1 MRHSNNSS
9 NRALRR
15 LKAHRRRD
23 NNRLALHPS
32 KDSTRV
38 YMKQDRRMMRK
49 SASVL
54 LGLFAL
60 SALNACSKGDNAS
73 AAETAKAETMVVG
86 PENISVVTNGS
97 IMTGPSISGT
107 LEPDREA
114 VLRAQVSGSVLQTY
128 ADQGQAVNA
137 GTVLARLDA
146 SGIQDAYFSSRAA
159 LVAARNAADVAAKD
173 LARNEKLLTAGA
185 IAERDI
191 DQSRRTSIAAQA
203 ALEDA
208 KSRLASA
215 EKTYRSTTV
224 TAPFNGIVS
233 ERPVSAGDVV
243 QPGTALFTVVDPSSM
258 RLEASVPAEQLASI
272 RIGVPVS
279 FTVSGYPGRLF
290 VGRITRINPTAD
302 PTTRQVRIYVSIP
315 NEGRALVAGLFANGR
330 MSTATK
336 MGMVVPQSAVDVR
349 GSIPSVI
356 RVKQG
361 KAEKVTVKIGL
372 TDKTSETLEILS
384 GLQPGDTLLLGAAL
398 GITPGTPVRISAP
411 TAGSTANSVK
421 GS

>member
-1 MRHSNNSS
+1 MKL
-9 NRALRR
+9 NR
-15 LKAHRRRD
+15 
-23 NNRLALHPS
+23 S
-32 KDSTRV
+32 IS
-38 YMKQDRRMMRK
+38 RK
-49 SASVL
+49 SAAVL
-54 LGLFAL
+54 LGL
-60 SALNACSKGDNAS
+60 SAMILVNACSKSDKVS
-73 AAETAKAETMVVG
+73 AAETAKLETMVVG
-86 PENISVVTNGS
+86 PENITVASNGS

-137 GTVLARLDA
+137 GTVLARIDA
-146 SGIQDAYFSSRAA
+146 SGIQDAYTSARAG
-159 LVAARNAADVAAKD
+159 LVSARNAADVAAKD
-173 LARNEKLLTAGA
+173 LARNEKLLAAGA

-191 DQSRRTSIAAQA
+191 DQSRRASIAAQA

-208 KSRLASA
+208 NSRLATA
-215 EKTYRSTTV
+215 EKAYRSTTV
-224 TAPFNGIVS
+224 TAPFTGVVS

-272 RIGVPVS
+272 RIGVPVN
-279 FTVSGYPGRLF
+279 FTVSGYPGRQF

-315 NEGRALVAGLFANGR
+315 NEGRALVGGLFANGR

-336 MGMVVPQSAVDVR
+336 MGLVVPQSAVDVR
-349 GSIPSVI
+349 GSIPSVM
-356 RVKQG
+356 RVRQG
-361 KAEKVTVKIGL
+361 KAEKVQVQIGL
-372 TDKTSETLEILS
+372 TDKTSETIEVLS
-384 GLQPGDTLLLGAAL
+384 GVQAGDTLLLGAAQ
-398 GITPGTPVRISAP
+398 GITPGTLVRISAP
-411 TAGSTANSVK
+411 AGTPAANSGR

>member
-1 MRHSNNSS
+1 
-9 NRALRR
+9 
-15 LKAHRRRD
+15 
-23 NNRLALHPS
+23 
-32 KDSTRV
+32 
-38 YMKQDRRMMRK
+38 MKQDRSILRK
-49 SASVL
+49 SATIL
-54 LGLFAL
+54 LSFSAL
-60 SALNACSKGDNAS
+60 AALNACSKGDNAS
-73 AAETAKAETMVVG
+73 AAETAKAEAMVVG
-86 PENISVVTNGS
+86 PENIAVAANGS

-137 GTVLARLDA
+137 GTVLARIDA
-146 SGIQDAYFSSRAA
+146 SGIQDAYTSARAG
-159 LVAARNAADVAAKD
+159 LVSARNAADVAAKD
-173 LARNEKLLTAGA
+173 LARNEKLLAAGA

-191 DQSRRTSIAAQA
+191 DQSRRASIAAQA

-208 KSRLASA
+208 NSRLATA
-215 EKTYRSTTV
+215 EKAYRSTTV
-224 TAPFNGIVS
+224 TSPFAGVVS
-233 ERPVSAGDVV
+233 ERPVSSGDVV

-272 RIGVPVS
+272 RIGVPVD
-279 FTVSGYPGRLF
+279 FTVSGYPGRQF

-315 NEGRALVAGLFANGR
+315 NEGRSLVGGLFATGR

-336 MGMVVPQSAVDVR
+336 MGLVVPQSAVDVR
-349 GSIPSVI
+349 GSIPSVM

-372 TDKTSETLEILS
+372 TDKTSETIEVLS

-398 GITPGTPVRISAP
+398 GITPGTLVRISAP
-411 TAGSTANSVK
+411 TGSPAANSGRVN
-421 GS
+421 

>member
-1 MRHSNNSS
+1 MKL
-9 NRALRR
+9 NR
-15 LKAHRRRD
+15 
-23 NNRLALHPS
+23 S
-32 KDSTRV
+32 IS
-38 YMKQDRRMMRK
+38 RM
-49 SASVL
+49 SAAAL
-54 LGLFAL
+54 LGLVAMTVV
-60 SALNACSKGDNAS
+60 NACSKSDKVS
-73 AAETAKAETMVVG
+73 AAETSKLETMVVG
-86 PENISVVTNGS
+86 PENITVASNGS

-137 GTVLARLDA
+137 GTVLARIDA
-146 SGIQDAYFSSRAA
+146 SGIQDAYTSARAG
-159 LVAARNAADVAAKD
+159 LVSARNAADVAAKD
-173 LARNEKLLTAGA
+173 LARNEKLLAAGA

-191 DQSRRTSIAAQA
+191 DQSRRASIAAQA

-208 KSRLASA
+208 NSRLATA
-215 EKTYRSTTV
+215 EKAYRSTTV
-224 TAPFNGIVS
+224 TAPFTGVVS

-272 RIGVPVS
+272 RIGVPVN
-279 FTVSGYPGRLF
+279 FTVSGYPGRQF

-315 NEGRALVAGLFANGR
+315 NEGRALVGGLFANGR

-336 MGMVVPQSAVDVR
+336 MGLVVPQSAVDVR
-349 GSIPSVI
+349 GSIPSVM
-356 RVKQG
+356 RVRQG
-361 KAEKVTVKIGL
+361 KAEKVQVQIGL
-372 TDKTSETLEILS
+372 TDKTSETIEVLS
-384 GLQPGDTLLLGAAL
+384 GVQAGDTLLLGAAQ
-398 GITPGTPVRISAP
+398 GITPGTLVRISAP
-411 TAGSTANSVK
+411 TGSPAANSGR

>member
-1 MRHSNNSS
+1 MKRDPGILKTSA
-9 NRALRR
+9 AL
-15 LKAHRRRD
+15 
-23 NNRLALHPS
+23 
-32 KDSTRV
+32 
-38 YMKQDRRMMRK
+38 
-49 SASVL
+49 L
-54 LGLFAL
+54 LSL
-60 SALNACSKGDNAS
+60 SALAVVNACSKSDKAS
-73 AAETAKAETMVVG
+73 ASETTKTETMIVG
-86 PENISVVTNGS
+86 AENIAVAANGS

-137 GTVLARLDA
+137 GTVLARIDA
-146 SGIQDAYFSSRAA
+146 SGIQDAYNSARAG
-159 LVAARNAADVAAKD
+159 LVSARNAADVAARD
-173 LARNEKLLTAGA
+173 LARNEKLLAAGA

-191 DQSRRTSIAAQA
+191 DQSRRASIAAQA

-208 KSRLASA
+208 NSRLASA
-215 EKTYRSTTV
+215 DKSYRSTTV
-224 TAPFNGIVS
+224 TSPFNGIVS

-272 RIGVPVS
+272 RIGVPVD
-279 FTVSGYPGRLF
+279 FTVSGYPGRQF

-315 NEGRALVAGLFANGR
+315 NEGRALVGGLFANGR

-336 MGMVVPQSAVDVR
+336 MGLVVPQSAVDVR
-349 GSIPSVI
+349 SSIPSVI
-356 RVKQG
+356 RVRQG
-361 KAEKVTVKIGL
+361 KAEKVPVKIGL
-372 TDKTSETLEILS
+372 TDKTSETIEVLS
-384 GLQPGDTLLLGAAL
+384 GIQPGDTLLLGAAM

-411 TAGSTANSVK
+411 TASTAANSVR
-421 GS
+421 GN

>member
-1 MRHSNNSS
+1 MKL
-9 NRALRR
+9 NR
-15 LKAHRRRD
+15 
-23 NNRLALHPS
+23 
-32 KDSTRV
+32 STS
-38 YMKQDRRMMRK
+38 RK
-49 SASVL
+49 SAAVL
-54 LGLFAL
+54 LGL
-60 SALNACSKGDNAS
+60 SAMIVVNACSKSDKVS
-73 AAETAKAETMVVG
+73 AAETAKLETMVVG
-86 PENISVVTNGS
+86 PENITVAANGS

-137 GTVLARLDA
+137 GTVLARIDA
-146 SGIQDAYFSSRAA
+146 SGIQDAYTSARAG
-159 LVAARNAADVAAKD
+159 LVSARNAADVAAKD
-173 LARNEKLLTAGA
+173 LARNEKLLAAGA

-191 DQSRRTSIAAQA
+191 DQSRRSSIAAQA

-208 KSRLASA
+208 NSRLATG
-215 EKTYRSTTV
+215 EKAYRSTTV
-224 TAPFNGIVS
+224 TAPFSGVVS

-272 RIGVPVS
+272 HIGVPVN
-279 FTVSGYPGRLF
+279 FTVSGYPGRQF

-315 NEGRALVAGLFANGR
+315 NEGRALVGGLFANGR

-336 MGMVVPQSAVDVR
+336 MGLVVPQSAVDVR
-349 GSIPSVI
+349 GSIPSVM
-356 RVKQG
+356 RVRQG
-361 KAEKVTVKIGL
+361 KAEKVQVQIGL
-372 TDKTSETLEILS
+372 TDKTSETIEVLS
-384 GLQPGDTLLLGAAL
+384 GVQAGDTLLLGAAQ
-398 GITPGTPVRISAP
+398 GITPGTLVRISAP
-411 TAGSTANSVK
+411 TGSPAANSGR

>member
-1 MRHSNNSS
+1 MKL
-9 NRALRR
+9 NR
-15 LKAHRRRD
+15 
-23 NNRLALHPS
+23 S
-32 KDSTRV
+32 IS
-38 YMKQDRRMMRK
+38 RK
-49 SASVL
+49 SAAVL
-54 LGLFAL
+54 LGL
-60 SALNACSKGDNAS
+60 SAVIVVNACSKSDKVS
-73 AAETAKAETMVVG
+73 AAETAKLETMVVG
-86 PENISVVTNGS
+86 PENITVASNGS

-137 GTVLARLDA
+137 GTVLARIDA
-146 SGIQDAYFSSRAA
+146 SGIQDAYTSARAG
-159 LVAARNAADVAAKD
+159 LVSARNAADVAAKD
-173 LARNEKLLTAGA
+173 LARNEKLLAAGA

-191 DQSRRTSIAAQA
+191 DQSRRASIAAQA

-208 KSRLASA
+208 NSRLATA
-215 EKTYRSTTV
+215 EKAYRSTTV
-224 TAPFNGIVS
+224 TAPFTGVVS

-272 RIGVPVS
+272 RIGVPVN
-279 FTVSGYPGRLF
+279 FTVSGYPGRQF

-315 NEGRALVAGLFANGR
+315 NEGRALVGGLFANGR

-336 MGMVVPQSAVDVR
+336 MGLVVPQSAVDVR
-349 GSIPSVI
+349 GSIPSVM
-356 RVKQG
+356 RVRQG
-361 KAEKVTVKIGL
+361 KAEKVQVQIGL
-372 TDKTSETLEILS
+372 TDKTSETIEVLS
-384 GLQPGDTLLLGAAL
+384 GVQAGDTLLLGAAQ
-398 GITPGTPVRISAP
+398 GITPGTLVRISAP
-411 TAGSTANSVK
+411 TGSPAANSGR